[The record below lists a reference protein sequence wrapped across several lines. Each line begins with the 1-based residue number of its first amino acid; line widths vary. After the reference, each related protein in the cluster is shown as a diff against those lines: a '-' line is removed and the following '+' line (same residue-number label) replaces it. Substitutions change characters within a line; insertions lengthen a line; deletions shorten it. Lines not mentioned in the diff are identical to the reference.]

1 MYYYYYYYYFIIKM
15 LACKHCLSFACKVIQ
30 GASSKPES
38 FGWADEIIVFMEK
51 HMEAMQSECSDSKC
65 SSCLSIQST
74 ASSAEAC
81 QLCRQPAMVITNQ
94 AYCYSSHNPSAVL

>member
-1 MYYYYYYYYFIIKM
+1 M